1 MFWKNYGR
9 VLMYDALP
17 RLITIIIIVSVVQVT
32 WRDKRSRWRLQII
45 LLFVVGWRILL
56 HARMS
61 VLFLFKWSVLF
72 IQIFFHF
79 LWLYQKVFALSM
91 YEFTKNDVVIQST
104 QQNNHWQISLYKYTT
119 YVWNKFWIPDIV
131 EICVCK

>member
-72 IQIFFHF
+72 IQIFFS
-79 LWLYQKVFALSM
+79 LSM
-91 YEFTKNDVVIQST
+91 T
-104 QQNNHWQISLYKYTT
+104 ISKSIYIK
-119 YVWNKFWIPDIV
+119 YVWIHQERCCNPINKTIIDKSHCINILLMY
-131 EICVCK
+131 EINFEFLILWKFVYASN

>member
-72 IQIFFHF
+72 IQIFFS
-79 LWLYQKVFALSM
+79 LS
-91 YEFTKNDVVIQST
+91 
-104 QQNNHWQISLYKYTT
+104 ISKSIYIKYVWIRQERCRNPINKTIIDKSHCINILLT

>member
-72 IQIFFHF
+72 IQIFFS
-79 LWLYQKVFALSM
+79 LSISKSIYIKYVWIRQERCRNPINKTIIDKSHCINILLM
-91 YEFTKNDVVIQST
+91 YEINFEFLIL
-104 QQNNHWQISLYKYTT
+104 W
-119 YVWNKFWIPDIV
+119 KFV
-131 EICVCK
+131 YASN